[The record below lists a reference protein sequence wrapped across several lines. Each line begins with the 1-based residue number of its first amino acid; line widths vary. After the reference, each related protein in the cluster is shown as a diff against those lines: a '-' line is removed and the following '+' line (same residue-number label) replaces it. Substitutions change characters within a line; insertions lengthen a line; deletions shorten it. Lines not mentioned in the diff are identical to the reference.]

1 MLNLNSTIDL
11 DLKKFF
17 RWWKREIIFLVPEK
31 IREIINERRGTIIV
45 RPEGDQLDLTFFMDG
60 QVEPLIKLDRN
71 ESGIAQYND
80 LLAGDERLL
89 KADLIFRLTS
99 RYGIQ
104 KEIALPAA
112 AAENLHQVVSYELSR
127 YSPFTTEQAYFAVK
141 RLNGANDP
149 EQIHVLLILTARK
162 VLDAFYQDL
171 KALGM
176 SPIFVDYEGVPNDL
190 EFSDEHYN
198 LLPESLRRK
207 TSNVPRLVY
216 SALIGTIFLLVSA
229 VVAMP
234 VWFEYQSVKDLE
246 SKAIPIE
253 KEAKKIKA
261 LQVEIDSMIEETRKL
276 IQLKN
281 ETPAILV
288 MLNTL
293 SNLIKDDTYLTYAQY
308 ADGHLQIQG
317 ESPAASNLIS
327 VLEAS
332 DLFANARFVSPVT
345 QDNVSKMERFQI
357 TVDATSVENPDAAV
371 PPSSAQT
378 KAGGHNGIQQ

>member
-11 DLKKFF
+11 DLNKFF
-17 RWWKREIIFLVPEK
+17 RWWKRELLLLVPEK
-31 IREIINERRGTIIV
+31 IRQIINQRRGTIIV
-45 RPEGDQLDLTFFMDG
+45 RPDGDQLDLTFFIDG
-60 QVEPLIKLDRN
+60 KLESLIKLDRN

-89 KADLIFRLTS
+89 KADLVFRLTR

-112 AAENLHQVVSYELSR
+112 ATENLYQVVSYELSR

-141 RLNGANDP
+141 RLNGVNDP

-171 KALGM
+171 QSLGM
-176 SPIFVDYEGVPNDL
+176 SPIFVDYEGAPNDL
-190 EFSDEHYN
+190 EISDQHYN
-198 LLPESLRRK
+198 LLPESLRPK
-207 TSNVPRLVY
+207 TSNIPRLVY
-216 SALIGTIFLLVSA
+216 SALLGTLFLLFCA

-234 VWFEYQSVKDLE
+234 VWFEYQSVKELE
-246 SKAIPIE
+246 SKVIPVE

-261 LQVEIDSMIEETRKL
+261 LQVEIDSMIDETRKL
-276 IQLKN
+276 IEQKN
-281 ETPAILV
+281 ITPAILV

-293 SNLIKDDTYLTYAQY
+293 SSLIKDDTYLTYAQY

-332 DLFANARFVSPVT
+332 NLFANARFVSPVT
-345 QDNVSKMERFQI
+345 QDNVTKMERFQI
-357 TVDATSVENPDAAV
+357 TVDAVSPETTEVAA

-378 KAGGHNGIQQ
+378 KAGGQ

>member
-17 RWWKREIIFLVPEK
+17 RWWKRELSFLVPDK
-31 IREIINERRGTIIV
+31 IRQIISERRGTIIV
-45 RPEGDQLDLTFFMDG
+45 RPEGDQLDLTFVLEG
-60 QVEPLIKLDRN
+60 QVEPLIKLDRS
-71 ESGIAQYND
+71 ESGIAQYNA
-80 LLAGDERLL
+80 LLASDERLL

-112 AAENLHQVVSYELSR
+112 AAENLYQVVSYELSR

-141 RLNGANDP
+141 RLNGVNEPD
-149 EQIHVLLILTARK
+149 QIRVLLILTARK
-162 VLDAFYQDL
+162 VLDAFYEDL
-171 KALGM
+171 NAMGM
-176 SPIFVDYEGVPNDL
+176 SPIFVDYEGAPNDL
-190 EFSDEHYN
+190 EFDDEHYN

-207 TSNVPRLVY
+207 TSKVPQLIY
-216 SALIGTIFLLVSA
+216 SGLIATIVLLLCA

-234 VWFEYQSVKDLE
+234 VWFEYQSVNALE

-261 LQVEIDSMIEETRKL
+261 MQVEIDSMIDETRKL
-276 IQLKN
+276 IDLKN

-293 SNLIKDDTYLTYAQY
+293 STLIKDDTWLTYAQY

-345 QDNVSKMERFQI
+345 QDNVSKQERFQI
-357 TVDATSVENPDAAV
+357 TVDAVSVTSPGAAGTPVIRAVENRG
-371 PPSSAQT
+371 Q
-378 KAGGHNGIQQ
+378 

>member
-11 DLKKFF
+11 DLNKFF
-17 RWWKREIIFLVPEK
+17 RWWKRELLLLVPEK
-31 IREIINERRGTIIV
+31 IRQIINQRRGTIIV
-45 RPEGDQLDLTFFMDG
+45 RPDGDQLDLTFFIDG
-60 QVEPLIKLDRN
+60 KLESLIKLDRN

-89 KADLIFRLTS
+89 KADLVFRLTR

-112 AAENLHQVVSYELSR
+112 ASENLYQVVSYELSR

-141 RLNGANDP
+141 RLNGVNDP
-149 EQIHVLLILTARK
+149 EQIHVVLILTARK

-171 KALGM
+171 QSLGM
-176 SPIFVDYEGVPNDL
+176 SPIFVDYEGAPNDL
-190 EFSDEHYN
+190 EISDQHYN
-198 LLPESLRRK
+198 LLPESLRPK
-207 TSNVPRLVY
+207 TSNIPRLVY
-216 SALIGTIFLLVSA
+216 SALLGTLFLLFCA

-234 VWFEYQSVKDLE
+234 VWFEYQSVKELE
-246 SKAIPIE
+246 SKVIPVE

-261 LQVEIDSMIEETRKL
+261 LQVEIDSMIDETRKL
-276 IQLKN
+276 IEQKN
-281 ETPAILV
+281 ITPAILV

-293 SNLIKDDTYLTYAQY
+293 SSLIKDDTYLTYAQY

-332 DLFANARFVSPVT
+332 NLFANARFVSPVT
-345 QDNVSKMERFQI
+345 QDNVTKMERFQI
-357 TVDATSVENPDAAV
+357 TVDAVSPETPEVAA

-378 KAGGHNGIQQ
+378 KAGGQ

>member
-11 DLKKFF
+11 DLNKFF
-17 RWWKREIIFLVPEK
+17 RWWKRELLLLVPEK
-31 IREIINERRGTIIV
+31 IRQIINQRRGTIIV
-45 RPEGDQLDLTFFMDG
+45 RPDGDQLDLTFFIDG
-60 QVEPLIKLDRN
+60 KLESLIKLDRN

-89 KADLIFRLTS
+89 KADLVFRLTR

-112 AAENLHQVVSYELSR
+112 ASENLYQVVSYELSR

-141 RLNGANDP
+141 RLNGVNDP
-149 EQIHVLLILTARK
+149 EQIHVVLILTARK

-171 KALGM
+171 QSLGM
-176 SPIFVDYEGVPNDL
+176 SPIFVDYEGAPNDL
-190 EFSDEHYN
+190 EISDQHYN
-198 LLPESLRRK
+198 LLPESLRPK
-207 TSNVPRLVY
+207 TSNIPRLVY
-216 SALIGTIFLLVSA
+216 SALLGTLFLLFCA

-234 VWFEYQSVKDLE
+234 VWFEYQSVKELE
-246 SKAIPIE
+246 SKVIPVE

-261 LQVEIDSMIEETRKL
+261 LQVEIDSMIDETRKL
-276 IQLKN
+276 IEQKN
-281 ETPAILV
+281 ITPAILV

-293 SNLIKDDTYLTYAQY
+293 SSLIKDDTYLTYAQY

-332 DLFANARFVSPVT
+332 NLFANARFVSPVT
-345 QDNVSKMERFQI
+345 QDNVTKMERFQI
-357 TVDATSVENPDAAV
+357 TVDAVSPETTEVAA

-378 KAGGHNGIQQ
+378 KAGGQ